1 MVLVSLPLP
10 ARKQEPWLVV
20 PLSLLLLLGVGCLIV
35 LLPCAFGMVALN
47 LARVLVA
54 RGTYTEFLSSRYDW
68 VVTNKDCDVDAVH
81 GWLVHVQE
89 TLWSLVHPCCACLY
103 ELPSDL
109 LVLPTCTPFGVALPS
124 WASPLGLAWLVW
136 VFAPLVSFCGVGRSF
151 AGLFAPLVW
160 SGRLGLPMPW
170 SRLFPL
176 GLCSRCWWRAFVV
189 GCCCCCCCC
198 CCCGCPLA
206 LRCLLGGSSDQSS
219 HLLHVCQGLL
229 PQCHRQRRTRSWDHG
244 AVDGERTGTHSP
256 SVCWSVPSNGQG
268 WLDQFFINSLWDLS
282 DLPNAICAILN
293 LLIYQ
298 FDPIL
303 KFSRAIL
310 PTANTQQIMF
320 AFVFSPVYL

>member
-1 MVLVSLPLP
+1 MRQAACGKTV
-10 ARKQEPWLVV
+10 KIGGG
-20 PLSLLLLLGVGCLIV
+20 LLKRGCLAFVGFGLVGLGLCPLGFFLRCWSV
-35 LLPCAFGMVALN
+35 LRWAVCAF
-47 LARVLVA
+47 
-54 RGTYTEFLSSRYDW
+54 
-68 VVTNKDCDVDAVH
+68 
-81 GWLVHVQE
+81 
-89 TLWSLVHPCCACLY
+89 
-103 ELPSDL
+103 
-109 LVLPTCTPFGVALPS
+109 
-124 WASPLGLAWLVW
+124 
-136 VFAPLVSFCGVGRSF
+136 
-151 AGLFAPLVW
+151 
-160 SGRLGLPMPW
+160 
-170 SRLFPL
+170 RLFPL

-189 GCCCCCCCC
+189 GCCCCCC

-219 HLLHVCQGLL
+219 HLLHVCQGFL